1 MARGSCGSV
10 WLQTVMGVVQELV
23 EYAQQALLPGD
34 EDAGGH
40 AVDRFGGDD
49 TAAIAMQ
56 TLLVEELDVLG

>member
-1 MARGSCGSV
+1 
-10 WLQTVMGVVQELV
+10 MGVVQELV

-56 TLLVEELDVLG
+56 SLLVEELDVLG